1 MGVSAIKVNVECGG
15 LSPQSVS
22 ENERVAGVRE
32 TVVAGGGGDAKIKS
46 E

>member
-32 TVVAGGGGDAKIKS
+32 MVWWEGGGDAKIKS
-46 E
+46 A